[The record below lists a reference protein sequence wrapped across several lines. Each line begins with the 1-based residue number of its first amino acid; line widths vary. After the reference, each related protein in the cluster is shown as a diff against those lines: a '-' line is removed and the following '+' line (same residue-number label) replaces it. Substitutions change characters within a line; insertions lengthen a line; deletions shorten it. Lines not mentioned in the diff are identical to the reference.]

1 MSTSMG
7 RSRSSRLGRTALAMA
22 ALLLVAADA
31 EPELPHDPRY
41 LPPAEQQAWAERL
54 AEADHA
60 VSAARAAVGRLE
72 ASYAEARHSHH
83 PRGKDLGELK
93 QGLAEAK
100 TQLEEARAEL
110 PRLVEEARRAG
121 VYPQILRPYQE

>member
-1 MSTSMG
+1 MEHIRSTRFG
-7 RSRSSRLGRTALAMA
+7 RIALALA
-22 ALLLVAADA
+22 ALLLVAADTDT
-31 EPELPHDPRY
+31 ELPHDPRY
-41 LPPAEQQAWAERL
+41 LPPAEQHAWAERL

-60 VSAARAAVGRLE
+60 VSAARAAVSRLE

-83 PRGKDLGELK
+83 PRGEDLGELK

-100 TQLEEARAEL
+100 VALEEARAEL

-121 VYPQILRPYQE
+121 VYPEVLRPYRD